1 MLFREGRIRNHNAEW
16 YEAPDQE
23 NECANHSKWFL
34 DSIIIHHCFRK
45 QIKSSLVEYENVDRK
60 TESCHYSAKKVPV
73 AVVEEA
79 VEDAH
84 NEGAALAGQ
93 GHIGVVV
100 AEDVILKVIIFKD
113 RQITNGV
120 ILDRWMGVLCK

>member
-1 MLFREGRIRNHNAEW
+1 MRTSTGRQNPA
-16 YEAPDQE
+16 
-23 NECANHSKWFL
+23 
-34 DSIIIHHCFRK
+34 IIVPK
-45 QIKSSLVEYENVDRK
+45 E
-60 TESCHYSAKKVPV
+60 VPV